1 MGKSELLRYDIQ
13 AEYAGSI
20 LYMLCLGLTKISLVT
35 FISTVAVARWPRY
48 VVYSIAG
55 FTTIWTIASVLVQS
69 FQCSLPQPWNYRNQ
83 ECIDRVRRSSWRCP
97 RVA

>member
-1 MGKSELLRYDIQ
+1 MQ

-20 LYMLCLGLTKISLVT
+20 LFILCLGLTKISLVS

-69 FQCSLPQPWNYRNQ
+69 FQCSLPQAWNYRNGK
-83 ECIDRVRRSSWRCP
+83 CIDRVGRFS
-97 RVA
+97 